1 MTINMLI
8 KFIDSQTY
16 DIRQTRNGRWIDQKC
31 AFDAVSFVA
40 DCIVN
45 YLDEGGAQPF
55 QSPNIWHQDYSMEFV
70 QAIFGKPNPKL
81 DSTFDEYN
89 KFFRQPMKMLS
100 AAGILSER
108 KEGTTIQFSVENMD
122 ALKFIALRER
132 NSYDFLC
139 VYIEKTLKDSGIW
152 DSFASFFDEQTKERF
167 DECKKSFWNF
177 CHNYTPIGTPIEAGR
192 IFAKVLNPLACKYR
206 KQGTMRGRLS
216 DYAIT
221 LDNLR
226 YNKANF
232 IDEYRNKDK
241 AVARGDFQQPSV
253 PSYSDYMVARAIK
266 NLRKFNDTYN
276 NGRSEVTDILGRG
289 PATHMHHIFPKSQ
302 YQKIASYMENLIALT
317 SGQHLQEAHP
327 NGNTQI
333 VDKDF
338 QYTCLICKAD
348 NIRRNLMGNTG
359 EEVIYNFND
368 FMYVLDVGLSTN
380 YFEGLPE
387 NDFTAVLSGI
397 DINYT

>member
-1 MTINMLI
+1 
-8 KFIDSQTY
+8 
-16 DIRQTRNGRWIDQKC
+16 
-31 AFDAVSFVA
+31 
-40 DCIVN
+40 
-45 YLDEGGAQPF
+45 
-55 QSPNIWHQDYSMEFV
+55 
-70 QAIFGKPNPKL
+70 
-81 DSTFDEYN
+81 
-89 KFFRQPMKMLS
+89 
-100 AAGILSER
+100 
-108 KEGTTIQFSVENMD
+108 
-122 ALKFIALRER
+122 
-132 NSYDFLC
+132 
-139 VYIEKTLKDSGIW
+139 
-152 DSFASFFDEQTKERF
+152 
-167 DECKKSFWNF
+167 
-177 CHNYTPIGTPIEAGR
+177 
-192 IFAKVLNPLACKYR
+192 
-206 KQGTMRGRLS
+206 
-216 DYAIT
+216 
-221 LDNLR
+221 
-226 YNKANF
+226 
-232 IDEYRNKDK
+232 
-241 AVARGDFQQPSV
+241 
-253 PSYSDYMVARAIK
+253 MVARAIK

-302 YQKIASYMENLIALT
+302 YKKIASYMENLIALT

-338 QYTCLICKAD
+338 QYTCLICKAG